1 MELTEVF
8 FDTNFL
14 RKKNIDDFS
23 KFYFGTPFE
32 DFIDFLGTND
42 VLDYYRINISEIT
55 IEELKKQIID
65 KYKEELSSLKE
76 SYKKFKNIHNIKFDE
91 DKEVKYNEILVKL
104 MEDYIKFHNINIVE
118 TKNISLQ
125 NLLNREIK
133 KKKPFV
139 GENGNSDKGFKDAVL
154 WESIIEYA
162 KKSKNTNFIL
172 FTKNI
177 QDFPKE
183 LENEFKDITNKK
195 IEILNEISVVQQRI
209 LLKDSKKAKDILTLN
224 WLKDNIQIVIYE
236 INSYFE
242 KSTDW
247 KDYQIV
253 KIDRIE
259 DLIIEGNNF
268 YSFMIFEIEDEPD
281 NERQWYV
288 KVNYKNDEMHIDEII
303 PCV

>member
-125 NLLNREIK
+125 NLLNRAIK

>member
-14 RKKNIDDFS
+14 RRKNIDNFS
-23 KFYFGTPFE
+23 KFCFGTPFE

-42 VLDYYRINISEIT
+42 MLDYFIINISEIT

-65 KYKEELSSLKE
+65 KYKEELSNLKE

-91 DKEVKYNEILVKL
+91 DEEVKYDEILEKL
-104 MEDYIKFHNINIVE
+104 MEDYIKFHNINIVK

-125 NLLNREIK
+125 NLLNRAIN

-162 KKSKNTNFIL
+162 KKSENKKFIL
-172 FTKNI
+172 LTKNI

-183 LENEFKDITNKK
+183 LEDEFENVTKKK
-195 IEILNEISVVQQRI
+195 IEIINEISMVQEKI
-209 LLKDSKKAKDILTLN
+209 LLEHSRNVKDILTLN
-224 WLKDNIQIVIYE
+224 WLNENVQVLIDK
-236 INSYFE
+236 INEFVLESN
-242 KSTDW
+242 DW
-247 KDYQIV
+247 NGYQMMDIE
-253 KIDRIE
+253 RIE
-259 DLIIEGNNF
+259 DLVSKGNGF
-268 YSFMIFEIEDEPD
+268 YSFMIFNIEDGIEK
-281 NERQWYV
+281 QWYV
-288 KVNYKNDEMHIDEII
+288 EANYKNSELQIDDII
-303 PCV
+303 ICA